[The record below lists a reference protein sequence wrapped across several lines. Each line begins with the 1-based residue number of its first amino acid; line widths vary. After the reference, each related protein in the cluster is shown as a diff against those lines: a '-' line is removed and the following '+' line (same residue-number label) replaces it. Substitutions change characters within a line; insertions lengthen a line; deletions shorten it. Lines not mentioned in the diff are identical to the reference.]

1 MKYID
6 IENYFESSRHLPFI
20 NFCLSPIANIYKE
33 INIDDNLFELCDK
46 LVNNEDLDF
55 YIELNNFFNS
65 CKPNTYGIE
74 NITVVA
80 KVLLSISA
88 SINLIISNI
97 NNIPISFFLIHS
109 SIDYNVTLEIP
120 HASHNNFQNILIGL
134 LESWTSKMI
143 PDNIAAILSTFLTYS
158 VFYAKKYSTDY
169 HLVNDLIYNIQQVPN
184 LLNSITNE
192 IFSPLLCQ
200 FVDWCFD
207 NKHDDLEVLYKT
219 LDTLEKSLSNP
230 NSKIQ
235 IEFCLYRYRDIFEQ
249 DYDYNHLVDFY
260 NNNQQNIDL
269 INKLRILSQLFIKH
283 DRNKYI
289 NLFSKEI
296 SELDQN
302 TLIRLV
308 EETNQNVFSAYIIN
322 LSYYYYD
329 NFLDFIET
337 TYDCSKDIFKNTQFY
352 IPSNDVTYIFGKDI
366 NKYPVKDPDL
376 HYNIIQCINYINQLG
391 ITVFG
396 ESIEQELPEIYS
408 PSKDNK
414 PKDQHKFE
422 EKKLIDYLEQYY
434 FINENTIAD
443 EIKYILP
450 MQHIRVPLQ
459 QLLLK
464 KYNKLYPLVKIV
476 NKEFIDEK
484 KVEKIIHIVL
494 SKSGTLDQEK
504 EAIEFLNKLSAN
516 IEFEYLYTESLEELL
531 GILSSDDYSVIS
543 ITSHG
548 EINSREPL
556 YNRLKIGDIYIPWYM
571 ITPDIYPK
579 NAQRLVYL
587 NVCDSGH
594 FSLKNGFIY
603 ESFSTF
609 LTTPYQATVSHMW
622 PVNQTYSS
630 TVLMIF
636 YHHLSSGFNSFKE
649 AYLKTMTLSINNKL
663 DEYIDLNKL
672 SNIELFKVFKSS
684 SIRKDSL
691 VHWGSSI
698 FQE

>member
-6 IENYFESSRHLPFI
+6 IENYFKSSRHLPFI
-20 NFCLSPIANIYKE
+20 KFYLSPIANIYEE
-33 INIDDNLFELCDK
+33 IDINDNLFELCDK
-46 LVNNEDLDF
+46 LANNKDLDF

-65 CKPNTYGIE
+65 FKPNTYDIE
-74 NITVVA
+74 NRTVVS

-88 SINLIISNI
+88 SVNLIIGNI

-134 LESWTSKMI
+134 LEACSQKII
-143 PDNIAAILSTFLTYS
+143 PNNIATILSTFLTYS
-158 VFYAKKYSTDY
+158 VFYSKKYSTDY

-200 FVDWCFD
+200 LLDWCFD
-207 NKHDDLEVLYKT
+207 NKHSDLEVLYRK
-219 LDTLEKSLSNP
+219 LDSLHKSLSSLD
-230 NSKIQ
+230 SKIK
-235 IEFCLYRYRDIFEQ
+235 IELCIYRYRELFDK
-249 DYDYNHLVDFY
+249 DYNYDQLVDFY
-260 NNNQQNIDL
+260 NNNHQHIDL

-296 SELDQN
+296 SKLNQN
-302 TLIRLV
+302 TLIKLV

-352 IPSNDVTYIFGKDI
+352 IPSNDVTYIFGKDK
-366 NKYPVKDPDL
+366 NKYAVEDPYL
-376 HYNIIQCINYINQLG
+376 HYNIIQCINHINQLG

-396 ESIEQELPEIYS
+396 EAIEQELPKTYS

-414 PKDQHKFE
+414 PKDQHKDV
-422 EKKLIDYLEQYY
+422 EKKLIDYLELYY

-484 KVEKIIHIVL
+484 KVERVIHIVL
-494 SKSGTLDQEK
+494 SESGTLDQEK
-504 EAIEFLNKLSAN
+504 EAIEFLNKSSAN
-516 IEFEYLYTESLEELL
+516 IEFEYLYTESFEKLLE
-531 GILSSDDYSVIS
+531 ILSSDNYSVIS

-548 EINSREPL
+548 EVNSREPL
-556 YNRLKIGDIYIPWYM
+556 YNRIKIGDKYISWHK
-571 ITPDIYPK
+571 ITPDIYPTYS
-579 NAQRLVYL
+579 QRLIYL
-587 NVCDSGH
+587 NICDSGH

-622 PVNQTYSS
+622 PVNQIYSS

-636 YHHLSSGFNSFKE
+636 YHHLSSESISFKE
-649 AYLKTMTLSINNKL
+649 AYLKTMSLSINNKL
-663 DEYIDLNKL
+663 DEYIDLNQL
-672 SNIELFKVFKSS
+672 FNIELFKVFKSS